1 MEFLRVHKLGL
12 TGPPE
17 AISNRLTRADGTTVD
32 SRNGPEVGI
41 AVRYDDWGVRSP
53 RWAGIRSE
61 TVVVSGARVHVLRSD
76 ADADAPPGAPTQV
89 LLHGMAGGG
98 VLMLDLIRPLS
109 AHGPVVAPD
118 LPGSIFGQTDTP
130 IPTAGRI
137 EPNARFV
144 SAFTATL
151 GLDRVVVHGWSMG
164 AAVALRFAADAPNRV
179 VAAVLACPPLP
190 MLLTRAE
197 RLGWQTV
204 GRLALAVGPVLAR
217 GLVRLAGGRMIE
229 AQLAYLDGKPVP
241 SMFSGLG
248 GDMSQFPPETM
259 AVWREQMAEVRHHP
273 ETLGYAATA
282 FASVV
287 SEICVDQ
294 SKTWSAIDRVAAPVL
309 LLWGSEDP
317 LTTRPMIDDVLARRP
332 DWHLHVLAGAGHGAP
347 AEQPEKYIEAV
358 ARWLT
363 DHVSGA

>member
-1 MEFLRVHKLGL
+1 MRCE
-12 TGPPE
+12 
-17 AISNRLTRADGTTVD
+17 
-32 SRNGPEVGI
+32 
-41 AVRYDDWGVRSP
+41 DWGVRSP

-61 TVVVSGARVHVLRSD
+61 TVAVHGARVHLLRSD
-76 ADADAPPGAPTQV
+76 AAADAPPDAPAQV
-89 LLHGMAGGG
+89 LLHGMAAGG

-109 AHGPVVAPD
+109 TYGPVVAPD

-144 SAFTATL
+144 SALTATL

-164 AAVALRFAADAPNRV
+164 ALVALRFAADAPNRV

-190 MLLTRAE
+190 IPLTRTE
-197 RLGWQTV
+197 RLGWQTL
-204 GRLALAVGPVLAR
+204 GRLVLAVGPVLVV
-217 GLVRLAGGRMIE
+217 GLVRLAGRRMIE
-229 AQLAYLDGKPVP
+229 ANLAYLDGKPVP
-241 SMFSGLG
+241 SVFSGLG
-248 GDMSQFPPETM
+248 GDISLFPPETM

-273 ETLGYAATA
+273 ETLGYAVTA

-287 SEICVDQ
+287 SGICVDQ
-294 SKTWSAIDRVAAPVL
+294 SATWSAIDRVAAPVL

-317 LTTRPMIDDVLARRP
+317 LIIRPMIDDALARRP

-347 AEQPEKYIEAV
+347 AERPDEYVEA
-358 ARWLT
+358 AGRWLT
-363 DHVSGA
+363 EDVNIA